1 MKHVLPCIYNLS
13 FSLTVSCSSLIFQR
27 TAGSRYLKNQHQR
40 TVSSG
45 YFKTNQNQ
53 RTCWFWVFQNP
64 HKVLVHPTPKA
75 SYTTGFRWMVHWWLL
90 VQSGSPNWSVKLWIG
105 YGYIHIQSICFSLPV
120 GHSEPGPTGAP

>member
-27 TAGSRYLKNQHQR
+27 TTGSRYLKNQYQR

-45 YFKTNQNQ
+45 YLKTNQNQ

-75 SYTTGFRWMVHWWLL
+75 SYTTGVPMDGALVATGSVWLSQL
-90 VQSGSPNWSVKLWIG
+90 VCEIVDRLWVYPHPVNLLLSPSGS
-105 YGYIHIQSICFSLPV
+105 Q
-120 GHSEPGPTGAP
+120 